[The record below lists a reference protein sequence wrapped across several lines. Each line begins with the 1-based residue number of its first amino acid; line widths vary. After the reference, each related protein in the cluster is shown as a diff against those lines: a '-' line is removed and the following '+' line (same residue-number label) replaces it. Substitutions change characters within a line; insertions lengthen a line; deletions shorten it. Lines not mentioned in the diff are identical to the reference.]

1 MLLVLIAVAAATV
14 TARRQLVLTVK
25 QKDAGVEKTC
35 HELCMAQRRG
45 RWEIGRKKK
54 KESYLP
60 CVNVRG
66 PWELP

>member
-25 QKDAGVEKTC
+25 QNDAGVEKTC

-45 RWEIGRKKK
+45 RWEIGREKK

>member
-14 TARRQLVLTVK
+14 TARRQPVLTVK
-25 QKDAGVEKTC
+25 QKVAGVEMTC

-45 RWEIGRKKK
+45 RWEIGKKK